1 MPKLTL
7 VSQKYVFMRF
17 MQHNNPFCHR
27 YRYMMKY
34 VITAFDTCF
43 FIQQLPHKAINMKN
57 IIKVMK
63 FILLSLS
70 VE

>member
-1 MPKLTL
+1 
-7 VSQKYVFMRF
+7 
-17 MQHNNPFCHR
+17 
-27 YRYMMKY
+27 MMKY